1 MFPSAFTRG
10 KAGGSG
16 RRVLVAR
23 MMWSKLWSRAAAT
36 SGRQRASRRLDT
48 LWFTAQTDSHDKQ
61 TSHRASRGFGHFK
74 VSMCLRPHLNVRK
87 LLQFKKETWLI
98 SRLFRYLCI
107 LIFFRKVTTNFG
119 RIKPCHLV
127 CCLFNTSQG
136 KTESSKNH
144 HTLLTWVR
152 GLKHKQAGSWNECS
166 PFFKTNKILACFFG
180 HFTPLFTLFRPQKSS
195 LVFNYPRWPPSDFSG
210 FFPRPPS
217 LVMFIVQCASQDRIM
232 AKPIKPVGKRYPKES
247 QRWCK

>member
-1 MFPSAFTRG
+1 MFTSAFTRG

-16 RRVLVAR
+16 SRVLVAR

-166 PFFKTNKILACFFG
+166 PFFKTNKILACFLAILRHCLPFSDPKKAVW
-180 HFTPLFTLFRPQKSS
+180 FLITLADPPQT
-195 LVFNYPRWPPSDFSG
+195 FPD
-210 FFPRPPS
+210 FFPGPLP
-217 LVMFIVQCASQDRIM
+217 
-232 AKPIKPVGKRYPKES
+232 
-247 QRWCK
+247 

>member
-1 MFPSAFTRG
+1 MLSQEGRLVAPAVGCWLRG
-10 KAGGSG
+10 WCGASSGAGRQQPAGGSAPVAAWTLCDLPHRPTLMISKHHTELPG
-16 RRVLVAR
+16 VLVI
-23 MMWSKLWSRAAAT
+23 SKCQCV
-36 SGRQRASRRLDT
+36 SGLTWMSESSCSSRR
-48 LWFTAQTDSHDKQ
+48 
-61 TSHRASRGFGHFK
+61 
-74 VSMCLRPHLNVRK
+74 
-87 LLQFKKETWLI
+87 TWLI

-166 PFFKTNKILACFFG
+166 PFFKTNKILACFLAILRHCLPFSDPKKAVW
-180 HFTPLFTLFRPQKSS
+180 FLITLADPPQT
-195 LVFNYPRWPPSDFSG
+195 FPD
-210 FFPRPPS
+210 FFPGPLP
-217 LVMFIVQCASQDRIM
+217 
-232 AKPIKPVGKRYPKES
+232 
-247 QRWCK
+247 